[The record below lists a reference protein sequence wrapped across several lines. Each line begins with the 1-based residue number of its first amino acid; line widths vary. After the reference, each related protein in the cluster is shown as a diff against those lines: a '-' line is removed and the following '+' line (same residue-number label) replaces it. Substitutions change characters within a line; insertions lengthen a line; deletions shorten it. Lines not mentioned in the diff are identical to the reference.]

1 MGPMTETRFDVDVIA
16 AGESTILKFA
26 EGGVIFAP
34 GDAADCAYIV
44 KSGKVEMREKGR
56 SVERLEPGEI
66 FGELALID
74 AEPRSASAVAV
85 GSVELIPISRS
96 LFDVLIR
103 DDSDFALTIVRL
115 MAKSLRATMKMLKT
129 YIEDAA
135 DEKPRARA

>member
-1 MGPMTETRFDVDVIA
+1 MTETRFDVDVIA

-34 GDAADCAYIV
+34 GDAADSAYIV

-103 DDSDFALTIVRL
+103 DDSDFALTIVRV
-115 MAKSLRATMKMLKT
+115 MAKSLRATMKML
-129 YIEDAA
+129 EAHLAAA